1 MPMPL
6 PLANNDVATGLDDNG
21 LPLRRVI
28 IDGSDPSNNDNS
40 PASFDQRFISP
51 TQPDDAAA
59 IQEYLAAK
67 HYFGDSQR
75 KILPLNYVKS
85 LPDVGEPLIG
95 SGPETSGTKIG
106 NKLVGAG
113 GEERYIT
120 WPEKVIHD
128 ALSAPSGAMANN
140 PYPEGSEEHS
150 AFEDYR
156 NQGMVPAALNMSA
169 LAGTGGLAGAGE
181 DAGTAALGAGPFL
194 RPALKY
200 QGKIYKAPMGGQHMD
215 AIPQNLQAEFTRQA
229 MSGEDISNFNFGFLN
244 HKGHFLNRED
254 ALKYAID
261 EGLLSPHDAKFGAL
275 TSSMGLMSDSS
286 EPAITTKMV
295 EDLKN
300 WYQLNHD
307 RLPTQNEINNVM
319 KVRSGQL
326 QRDVTAF
333 NKNEGADIPYAPRQH
348 LQQIKQY
355 LRDNSGSNNAP

>member
-1 MPMPL
+1 MPL
-6 PLANNDVATGLDDNG
+6 PLTNNDIANGLDDSG

-28 IDGSDPSNNDNS
+28 IDGSNPSNDDNS
-40 PASFDQRFISP
+40 PASFDQRFIAP
-51 TQPDDAAA
+51 TQPDNAAA

-75 KILPLNYVKS
+75 KVLPVDYVKS
-85 LPDVGEPLIG
+85 LPDIGEPLIN
-95 SGPETSGTKIG
+95 SGPETSGTQIG
-106 NKLVGAG
+106 NKLVGTG

-120 WPEKVIHD
+120 WPEKVIRD

-181 DAGTAALGAGPFL
+181 DAGAATLGAGPFL

-200 QGKIYKAPMGGQHMD
+200 QGKIYKAPVGGQHMD
-215 AIPQNLQAEFTRQA
+215 AIPANLQAEFTRQA
-229 MSGEDISNFNFGFLN
+229 MNGEDISNFNFGFMN

-275 TSSMGLMSDSS
+275 TSTLMADSS
-286 EPAITTKMV
+286 KEAAAIDAAESYRGQHTAPDA
-295 EDLKN
+295 E
-300 WYQLNHD
+300 
-307 RLPTQNEINNVM
+307 
-319 KVRSGQL
+319 SGSPL
-326 QRDVTAF
+326 HDVTANGTYPNDF
-333 NKNEGADIPYAPRQH
+333 YSHDGLRYYGTGDDSLDAATYNKIVDARNNPDKKVPIYRAIP
-348 LQQIKQY
+348 
-355 LRDNSGSNNAP
+355 